1 MRQVWTERIWGQR
14 EKVPLLNM
22 EQIVKPGKHPDSEP
36 YGLLKISELPLEKI
50 STERRVDLLA
60 CLQTTDDVLIFR
72 NLALKLGNPLMTLAT
87 MAFPLERGD
96 RPKPQGDWEEMVL
109 IETLVSDLAGAGVRR
124 MIRGDTH
131 SPAFSLF
138 ALMNNIAVID
148 VSPLP
153 LMLQEAIKSGLLIKE
168 TPLVAVTADYG
179 SRERGS
185 LVTDLARD
193 CGFNMA
199 EPVMG
204 NKSKSEGKT
213 EIFIEPADQAR
224 IKGYTAIV
232 SEDILATG
240 GTLNELYIKLLAAGV
255 TSVIVMVTYPIVAA
269 NALQYLGNKDGL
281 TIITTDGRTPQHDIL
296 QTQNFIQI
304 PVQSNFAQLLQ
315 LDRDG
320 VDLWSEEGQRAMAQ
334 WGFCLAPWLTHI

>member
-1 MRQVWTERIWGQR
+1 
-14 EKVPLLNM
+14 
-22 EQIVKPGKHPDSEP
+22 
-36 YGLLKISELPLEKI
+36 
-50 STERRVDLLA
+50 
-60 CLQTTDDVLIFR
+60 
-72 NLALKLGNPLMTLAT
+72 
-87 MAFPLERGD
+87 
-96 RPKPQGDWEEMVL
+96 
-109 IETLVSDLAGAGVRR
+109 
-124 MIRGDTH
+124 
-131 SPAFSLF
+131 
-138 ALMNNIAVID
+138 
-148 VSPLP
+148 
-153 LMLQEAIKSGLLIKE
+153 
-168 TPLVAVTADYG
+168 
-179 SRERGS
+179 
-185 LVTDLARD
+185 
-193 CGFNMA
+193 MA